1 MTAADGL
8 SGRQVETLIDAL
20 IAGYPAHEELEML
33 LYIEL
38 EKRSLL
44 AIAGTGGLRSC
55 VFRLVRAADSEGWL
69 PELII
74 AAVERRPRC
83 AELRAWIAADGH
95 ALGPVM
101 TAADLTS
108 QAPSEPRHYEL
119 LRSMSFD
126 LVELHRV
133 ALRAVKEPSS
143 HVVGFATRYPD
154 DVFVGKLCEWL
165 EANLSDTKRKDP
177 LPLFPEFGPVPGRL
191 HALARYRR
199 DLDSADVLC
208 TVHAEGVPADRIAE
222 FWEGVG
228 REFTGITRRL
238 VLVFVCDSSATCPAD
253 VIELP
258 LPWFE
263 VTDIDMWTR
272 EIARMYRWPVELAD
286 AWTAL
291 LCEESMYDGALD
303 VRGLYEAMDRSIN
316 DVRYRTHSFRQQLE
330 GRVGYA
336 DAP

>member
-1 MTAADGL
+1 MTMAGAL
-8 SGRQVETLIDAL
+8 SGHQVETLIDAL
-20 IAGYPAHEELEML
+20 IAGYPTHDELEML

-38 EKRSLL
+38 EKRSFL
-44 AIAGTGGLRSC
+44 AIAGSGGLRSC

-69 PELII
+69 PELIV
-74 AAVERRPRC
+74 AAVRRRPRC

-95 ALGPVM
+95 ALGAVID
-101 TAADLTS
+101 AADLAS
-108 QAPSEPRHYEL
+108 HGPPEPRPYEL

-133 ALRAVKEPSS
+133 ALRAVKGPSS

-154 DVFVGKLCEWL
+154 DVFVAKLCEWL

-177 LPLFPEFGPVPGRL
+177 LNLWPEFGPVSGRI
-191 HALARYRR
+191 HAVARYRR

-208 TVHAEGVPADRIAE
+208 TVHAQGVPPGAIAE
-222 FWEGVG
+222 FWDGVG
-228 REFTGITRRL
+228 REFAGIARRL
-238 VLVFVCDSSATCPAD
+238 VLVFVCDSSATFPAD

-263 VTDIDMWTR
+263 VTDVDMWTR
-272 EIARMYRWPVELAD
+272 DIARMYRWPVELAD

-303 VRGLYEAMDRSIN
+303 VRGLYEAMDRSI
-316 DVRYRTHSFRQQLE
+316 DEVRYRTHSFRRLLE
-330 GRVGYA
+330 GRMGYA